1 MLINKVKEE
10 NNIVFMLLIGNASKI
25 QRGFSKM
32 KKNFPVITKYLFWS
46 WILIFDI
53 YFKLRVQAYYHL
65 CCYDCQNE
73 AFFVQLQKLGLLQN
87 SFDKTN

>member
-32 KKNFPVITKYLFWS
+32 KKNFPVITKYLF
-46 WILIFDI
+46 
-53 YFKLRVQAYYHL
+53 
-65 CCYDCQNE
+65 
-73 AFFVQLQKLGLLQN
+73 
-87 SFDKTN
+87 